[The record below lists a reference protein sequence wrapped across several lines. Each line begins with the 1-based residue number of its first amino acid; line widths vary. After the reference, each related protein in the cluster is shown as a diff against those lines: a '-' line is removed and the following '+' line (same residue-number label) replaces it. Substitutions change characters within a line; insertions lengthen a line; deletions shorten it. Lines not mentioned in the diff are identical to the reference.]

1 MAVQVH
7 HRRHPSR
14 PADRLEQ
21 SICDLRAAIQTQD
34 PVARARLW
42 DKVSTRGLDLDPQG
56 ILRGTTRPRLIVID
70 EADITCLVCGKL
82 YNGEVRRAPKQ
93 CALGHTLCSDCALLV
108 SSCPQCGGD
117 PIWGENRFAHS
128 VAQSLLDGCE
138 TCGAVLRSAA
148 ERAAHAGDNGCPKA
162 TFSCSF
168 CNATVPLDGALE
180 HCRTMHSQER
190 LILQGRGDDS
200 MIGVSLRAFWSAG
213 GGGTLLAAPFNRS
226 WAIVED
232 DLLLCLD
239 GMDVEA
245 GCLLMRARSRRG
257 GSGGGSVA
265 LYTVDI
271 SISREQSSSTGMRA
285 ATAGSSGP
293 AGIQS
298 ALVRFAGLEFPGLRS
313 NQCGVRLPLNISD
326 IHQRLFGAQTAVLQ
340 IDVAVR
346 PTTA

>member
-1 MAVQVH
+1 MAVHVH
-7 HRRHPSR
+7 HRRHPPPR

-21 SICDLRAAIQTQD
+21 IICDLRAAIQTQD

-42 DKVSTRGLDLDPQG
+42 DKVSTRSLDLDPQG
-56 ILRGTTRPRLIVID
+56 NLRGAIRPRLVLID
-70 EADITCLVCGKL
+70 EADVTCLVCGKL
-82 YNGEVRRAPKQ
+82 YSGEVGQAPKQ

-108 SSCPQCGGD
+108 SSCPQCGGE
-117 PIWGENRFAHS
+117 PVWGENRFAHS
-128 VAQSLLDGCE
+128 VAQSLLDGCG

-162 TFSCSF
+162 TFTCCF
-168 CNATVPLDGALE
+168 CDATVPLDGALE
-180 HCRTMHSQER
+180 HCRTRHSQER
-190 LILQGRGDDS
+190 LILQGSDHDS
-200 MIGVSLRAFWSAG
+200 MVGVSLRAFWSAG
-213 GGGTLLAAPFNRS
+213 GGGGALVAAPVNRV
-226 WAIVED
+226 WAIVEN

-239 GMDVEA
+239 GMDVEE
-245 GCLLMRARSRRG
+245 GCLLLRARSRRG
-257 GSGGGSVA
+257 GSGCSSDA

-271 SISREQSSSTGMRA
+271 SISRAPSSSPGVRA
-285 ATAGSSGP
+285 AAGSCA
-293 AGIQS
+293 AGIQT

-326 IHQRLFGAQTAVLQ
+326 IHQRLFVAQTTLLQ